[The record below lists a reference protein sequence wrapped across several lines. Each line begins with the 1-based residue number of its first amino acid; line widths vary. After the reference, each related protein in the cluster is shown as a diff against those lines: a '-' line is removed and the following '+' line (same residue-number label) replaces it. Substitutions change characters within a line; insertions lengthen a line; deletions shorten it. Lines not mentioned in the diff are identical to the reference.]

1 MKILIFTGY
10 IPNINNIKINQEKY
24 DFVIAADKGYE
35 YALQI
40 NVYPDLIIG
49 DFDTAKFPTCT
60 FKKTELITLP
70 PEKDMTD
77 TEAALDI
84 AATKQPSS
92 ITILGGLGGRFDHTM
107 GNIALLSKYDI
118 PIKIKDEKNSVT
130 LLRPGK
136 YFVAKAEYKYL
147 SLVPYSPAVSGLSI
161 RGVKYP
167 LEDAELTHNNTLGIS
182 NEIIATSPNASPYEP
197 LTSNDTPCEA
207 YSNND
212 SICDSFTNI
221 TSPFGANQN
230 IASPACEIS
239 FKTGKLLVC
248 QSND

>member
-10 IPNINNIKINQEKY
+10 IPNINKIKINQEKY

-40 NVYPDLIIG
+40 DVCPDLIIG
-49 DFDTAKFPTCT
+49 DFDTAHFPTCT
-60 FKKTELITLP
+60 FTHSKLITLP
-70 PEKDMTD
+70 AEKDMTD

-84 AATKQPSS
+84 AATKHPSS

-107 GNIALLSKYDI
+107 GNIALLSKYDL
-118 PIKIKDEKNSVT
+118 PITIKDEKNSVT

-136 YFVAKAEYKYL
+136 YFVAKTEYKYL
-147 SLVPYSPAVSGLSI
+147 SLVPYSPAVSGLSV

-182 NEIIATSPNASPYEP
+182 NEIIGTLPNASPYEP
-197 LTSNDTPCEA
+197 LASNDTPYEA

-212 SICDSFTNI
+212 SPNCAPPNK
-221 TSPFGANQN
+221 
-230 IASPACEIS
+230 ASLACEIS